1 MTPAE
6 LLLELNRR
14 GVRLT
19 AEGDR
24 LRYEAPPGA
33 LTAELLD
40 AMRKYKPELLCLL
53 TRESRGLTPGTRVR
67 SLVSACPGQGVLVAT
82 GFRSGPHGPF
92 AAVRFDDG
100 LLAFVAEDCLEVIS
114 G

>member
-6 LLLELNRR
+6 VLLELNRR
-14 GVRLT
+14 DVRLS
-19 AEGDR
+19 AEADR

-40 AMRKYKPELLCLL
+40 AMRKYKPDLLCMLAG
-53 TRESRGLTPGTRVR
+53 ESRGLTPGARVR
-67 SLVSACPGQGVLVAT
+67 SLVSACPGQGVVLAT
-82 GFRSGPHGPF
+82 GFRSGPHGTF

-100 LLAFVAEDCLEVIS
+100 LLAFVAEDYLETV
-114 G
+114 GG

>member
-1 MTPAE
+1 MTAAE
-6 LLLELNRR
+6 LLRELRRR
-14 GVRLT
+14 GVKLT
-19 AEGDR
+19 VNGDR

-40 AMRKYKPELLCLL
+40 AMRKYKPQLLRLL
-53 TRESRGLTPGTRVR
+53 AGESRGLTPGTRVR
-67 SLVSACPGQGVLVAT
+67 SLVSASPGQGVVVAT

-100 LLAFVAEDCLEVIS
+100 LLAFVAEDCLEVVS